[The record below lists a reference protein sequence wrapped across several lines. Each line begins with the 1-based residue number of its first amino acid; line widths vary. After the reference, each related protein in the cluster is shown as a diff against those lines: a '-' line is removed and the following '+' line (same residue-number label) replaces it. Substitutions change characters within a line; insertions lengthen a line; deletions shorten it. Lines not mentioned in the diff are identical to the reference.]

1 MAWTT
6 NHSTGVATDSSTGAT
21 MQVSQPA
28 GSSRISSGG
37 SSSSGN
43 VSSGAPSGGTSNPL
57 YIGKTNWD
65 TLKGEYTDNQLAAS
79 TQLIDGN
86 RYWNPDVS
94 ISNVPATP
102 SQATL
107 PTTAGAATNNFNLRT
122 PDYQNAYTAPDI
134 SSIYAGI
141 QGDKEYITAREQS
154 DAARFQAGQDLLNQ
168 KKETEKPFLDKLFGA
183 KKTSEVFQ
191 ESLENM
197 GFDQS
202 EYFANRKAKL
212 AEMETLNIDYVNT
225 QTQQQAKIDAAETSM
240 ASTRFIDAKTG
251 QINRDY
257 TRILNAK
264 ASVINARA
272 AVMQAQAGDFAQ
284 ANQLASQA
292 ANLHAADLKQ
302 DYDNFALFKDEN
314 KEYFDLLSDQYT
326 TAYDFQE
333 EMANTAYQTK
343 LSDAQYAGQQMITYN
358 AGIEI
363 GDSRATVNQKIASA
377 NGLKY
382 TQPGSGSSEWY
393 PTDDEVAK
401 LNEAGLGNAPASSQ
415 QKFLYGSIVDGDNGG
430 GLGSDVELAAN
441 ILLGYENS
449 TSGLTDAQWKAEITD
464 FSNGTGQDFATSE
477 ALIRDKMNEMKF
489 GGQNANQP
497 VAEENFGSDFD
508 LTGLVNDNMNFSQK
522 AGLGAFGEGNQGRT
536 ILQNAKTFRGF
547 NR

>member
-1 MAWTT
+1 MGTFIDPAY
-6 NHSTGVATDSSTGAT
+6 TDGRTYTTGAGSGIAT
-21 MQVSQPA
+21 STSGGGSSNSVGSSSGSSPA
-28 GSSRISSGG
+28 GSSLISG
-37 SSSSGN
+37 
-43 VSSGAPSGGTSNPL
+43 PSGLQGLTESQIWRDPASNNIYRL
-57 YIGKTNWD
+57 
-65 TLKGEYTDNQLAAS
+65 
-79 TQLIDGN
+79 
-86 RYWNPDVS
+86 PD
-94 ISNVPATP
+94 AP

-225 QTQQQAKIDAAETSM
+225 QTAQQAKIDAAETSM

-302 DYDNFALFKDEN
+302 EYDNFALFKDEN
-314 KEYFDLLSDQYT
+314 SEYFDLLSEQYT
-326 TAYDFQE
+326 SAYDFQE

-343 LSDAQYAGQQMITYN
+343 LSDAEYAGQQMITYN
-358 AGIEI
+358 AGINI
-363 GDSRATVNQKIASA
+363 GDDRATVNQKIASS

-382 TQPGSGSSEWY
+382 TQPGSGSSKWY

-441 ILLGYENS
+441 TLLGYENS
-449 TSGLTDAQWKAEITD
+449 ASGLTDAQWKAEVTD